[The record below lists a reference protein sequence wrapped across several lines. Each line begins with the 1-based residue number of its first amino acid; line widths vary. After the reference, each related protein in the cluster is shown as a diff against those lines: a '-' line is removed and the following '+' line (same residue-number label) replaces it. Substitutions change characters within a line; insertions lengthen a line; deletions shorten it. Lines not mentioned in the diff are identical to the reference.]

1 MRYRILHLLTLAGL
15 GGTEAAVLS
24 VIRRTDANHFRSEIA
39 VLKGEGP
46 MSARWREAGI
56 PVTHMNVRREWSPRT
71 LGKLSRLI
79 RDGRYDVVTLYGVAV
94 NVLGRLASR
103 RVGQKNVIG
112 VIRGISNERI
122 VSRLRLWVDRVSFS
136 LADCYVS
143 NSQAIIDHLIE
154 AGFPPEKLRLARTGL
169 STEPFDRAPSRE
181 EARRRMG
188 IAGDARP
195 VITCVG
201 NLRPVKDHSLL
212 LRACRALRD
221 RGFDYLLLLAGS
233 GPAEEM
239 VRREVRDL
247 GLLDQVRFLGE
258 RGDIPTVLA
267 ATDLFVLTSLWEG
280 LPRSIMEAMAS
291 RLAVVSTDAGGV
303 RELVL
308 DGETGYVVSVG
319 DVEALGG
326 RMADLLS
333 DPALCRAMGEAGF
346 QRVKE
351 RFTEEQMV
359 TAMEAIY
366 REVLEA
372 SSSPPTSE
380 STGTP
385 NPRGLRGDFPS

>member
-1 MRYRILHLLTLAGL
+1 
-15 GGTEAAVLS
+15 
-24 VIRRTDANHFRSEIA
+24 
-39 VLKGEGP
+39 
-46 MSARWREAGI
+46 
-56 PVTHMNVRREWSPRT
+56 
-71 LGKLSRLI
+71 
-79 RDGRYDVVTLYGVAV
+79 
-94 NVLGRLASR
+94 
-103 RVGQKNVIG
+103 
-112 VIRGISNERI
+112 
-122 VSRLRLWVDRVSFS
+122 
-136 LADCYVS
+136 
-143 NSQAIIDHLIE
+143 
-154 AGFPPEKLRLARTGL
+154 
-169 STEPFDRAPSRE
+169 
-181 EARRRMG
+181 MG

-233 GPAEEM
+233 GPAEER

-247 GLLDQVRFLGE
+247 GLLNQVRFLGE

-319 DVEALGG
+319 DVETLGG

-333 DPALCRAMGEAGF
+333 DPALRRAMGEAGF

-351 RFTEEQMV
+351 RFTEERMV

-366 REVLEA
+366 REVLGA
-372 SSSPPTSE
+372 SPSPPTVE

-385 NPRGLRGDFPS
+385 NP